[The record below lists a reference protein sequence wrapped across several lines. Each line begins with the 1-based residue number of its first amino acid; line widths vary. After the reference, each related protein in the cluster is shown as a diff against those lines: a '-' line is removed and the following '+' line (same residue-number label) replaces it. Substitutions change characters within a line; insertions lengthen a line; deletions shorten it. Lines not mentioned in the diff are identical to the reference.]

1 MNHEALLL
9 TLTAALLHA
18 SWNFAAKRAEGGGQ
32 VFVWGYAGASAL
44 LWVPITLIWAIW
56 HPLHPSWAWWGAG
69 FVSGM
74 LHVAYGNLLQSGYSA
89 GDMNLVYP
97 LARGTGPALT
107 VLVAVLVLRQP
118 TSSEAAVGVALVVAG
133 VLVISFGRAHAAS
146 PHRRRLGVLYGVAT
160 GASIAAYTL
169 WDAHAVTT
177 LGIPPLPYF
186 TLGVTFQWL
195 GQTPGAWRQ
204 GQRLPTG
211 AALALLST
219 HRREILVVAAL
230 SPLAYVLVLQ
240 ALTMAP
246 VSLVAPV
253 RESSIVVGALLSWL
267 ILREPHPARRLVGSV
282 VVLAGVAALALS

>member
-1 MNHEALLL
+1 MNREALLL

-18 SWNFAAKRAEGGGQ
+18 SWNFAAKRAEGGGP
-32 VFVWGYAGASAL
+32 VFVWGYAGASAA
-44 LWVPITLIWAIW
+44 LWVPITLIWSIW
-56 HPLHPSWAWWGAG
+56 HPLHPTWAWLGAG

-89 GDMNLVYP
+89 GDMNVVYP

-118 TSSEAAVGVALVVAG
+118 TSAEAIVGVGLVVAG
-133 VLVISFGRAHAAS
+133 VLVISFGRRQPAS
-146 PHRRRLGVLYGVAT
+146 AHRRRLGMLYGVAT
-160 GASIAAYTL
+160 GTSIAAYTL
-169 WDAHAVTT
+169 WDAHAVTA

-186 TLGVTFQWL
+186 AVAVAWQWL
-195 GQTPGAWRQ
+195 GLTPGVWLR
-204 GQRLPTG
+204 RRTG
-211 AALALLST
+211 TVRWLLT
-219 HRREILVVAAL
+219 EHRREILVVAAL

-240 ALTMAP
+240 ALTTAP

-253 RESSIVVGALLSWL
+253 RESSIVVGAVLSWL
-267 ILREPHPARRLVGSV
+267 VLREPHPARRLLGSV

>member
-1 MNHEALLL
+1 MNREALLL
-9 TLTAALLHA
+9 TLAAALLHA
-18 SWNFAAKRAEGGGQ
+18 SWNFAAKRAEGGGP
-32 VFVWGYAGASAL
+32 VFVWGYAGASAA
-44 LWVPITLIWAIW
+44 LWVPITLIWSIW
-56 HPLHPSWAWWGAG
+56 HPLHPTWAWLGAG

-89 GDMNLVYP
+89 GDMNVVYP

-118 TSSEAAVGVALVVAG
+118 TSAEAIVGVGLVVAG
-133 VLVISFGRAHAAS
+133 VLVISFGRRQPAS
-146 PHRRRLGVLYGVAT
+146 AHRRRLGMLYGVAT

-169 WDAHAVTT
+169 WDAHAVTA

-186 TLGVTFQWL
+186 AVSVAWQWL
-195 GQTPGAWRQ
+195 GLTPGVWLR
-204 GQRLPTG
+204 RRTG
-211 AALALLST
+211 TARWLLT
-219 HRREILVVAAL
+219 EHRREILVVAAL

-240 ALTMAP
+240 ALTTAP

-253 RESSIVVGALLSWL
+253 RESSIVVGAVLSWL
-267 ILREPHPARRLVGSV
+267 VLREPHPARRLLGSV